1 MADNDLPT
9 EDNPFGDITSDPRDA
24 VPQPMNAGQVALA
37 SAGLALMALGGL
49 GVLVGV
55 ILLGAEVPGW
65 IGGDPGAALVAT
77 GSGTCVIGYGLFNKA
92 RKRRP
97 RRP

>member
-1 MADNDLPT
+1 MADNDLST

-24 VPQPMNAGQVALA
+24 VPQPMNAAQIALA

-49 GVLVGV
+49 GFLVGV
-55 ILLGAEVPGW
+55 ILSAAPDSWLIDDVPW
-65 IGGDPGAALVAT
+65 SILVGT
-77 GSGTCVIGYGLFNKA
+77 GSGTCVIGYGLYNKA